1 MRAIFLI
8 SLFSAIFSI
17 ISHNIFIF
25 LAFET
30 ALFVPF
36 LLRTSKVL
44 RKSNTDLVDYPF
56 VSIIVPMRNEEN
68 NVIECV
74 RSLMSLD
81 YPNFE
86 VIIGDDSST
95 DNTKKILA
103 EEINKNQIAFSIK
116 LFDISQVPNGWMG
129 RTWATYQLIKEAKG
143 ELMLVTDADVRHSS
157 KSLKSSISH
166 FLETKADI
174 MVRFLSPIIKG
185 VGEWPILFLIF
196 ILKFSS
202 WFSLRLLG
210 RQQAIAR
217 GEYLIFSKHCY
228 ERLGEYKAFK
238 NNHPITPAI
247 FNFAF
252 KKGMNVVIVDDDSQ
266 EIETRMY
273 EGFTETAK
281 GILGRTNFH
290 SFGFYSFL
298 GAFLPIFFAV
308 DYIFKIIS
316 GILTNDNLLIWGGL
330 ASYSVF
336 VLFFAVHLAV
346 SRQSFYIAVFAPFLA
361 FYFVLI
367 GLLSIIRSAF
377 NRPLRWKGRVYQI
390 Q

>member
-8 SLFSAIFSI
+8 SLFSVIFSI
-17 ISHNIFIF
+17 VSYNIFIF

-30 ALFVPF
+30 ALFVAF
-36 LLRTSKVL
+36 LFRPSRTL
-44 RKSNTDLVDYPF
+44 RKPDTGIVNYPF
-56 VSIIVPMRNEEN
+56 VSIVVPMRNEKN
-68 NVIECV
+68 NAIECV
-74 RSLMSLD
+74 RSLVSLD

-95 DNTKKILA
+95 DNTKKLLT
-103 EEINKNQIAFSIK
+103 EEINKNLITFPIK
-116 LFDISQVPNGWMG
+116 LFDISQIPDGWTG

-143 ELMLVTDADVRHSS
+143 ELVLVTDADVRHSP

-185 VGEWPILFLIF
+185 VGEWPILFLVF

-202 WFSLRLLG
+202 WFSFRLLG
-210 RQQAIAR
+210 RRQAIAR

-228 ERLGEYKAFK
+228 ERLGEYKAFR

-247 FNFAF
+247 FNSAF
-252 KKGMNVVIVDDDSQ
+252 KKEMNVVVIDDDGQ
-266 EIETRMY
+266 EVKTRMY
-273 EGFTETAK
+273 EGFMETAK

-290 SFGFYSFL
+290 SFGVYSFL
-298 GAFLPIFFAV
+298 GAFLLIFFAI

-316 GILTNDNLLIWGGL
+316 GILANDNLLIWGGL
-330 ASYSVF
+330 ASYFVF
-336 VLFFAVHLAV
+336 VLFFAAHLAV
-346 SRQSFYIAVFAPFLA
+346 SRQSFYIAVFAPFFA

-377 NRPLRWKGRVYQI
+377 NRPLRWRGRVYQI

>member
-17 ISHNIFIF
+17 ISNNIFIF

-36 LLRTSKVL
+36 LLRHSRVV
-44 RKSNTDLVDYPF
+44 RKSDTDLADYPF
-56 VSIIVPMRNEEN
+56 VSIIVPMRNEKN
-68 NVIECV
+68 NAVECV
-74 RSLMSLD
+74 RSLVSLD

-95 DNTKKILA
+95 DDTKKLLM
-103 EEINKNQIAFSIK
+103 EEINKNPIAFPIK
-116 LFDISQVPNGWMG
+116 LFDVSQVPNGWTG
-129 RTWATYQLIKEAKG
+129 RTWATYQLIKKAKG
-143 ELMLVTDADVRHSS
+143 ELMLITDADVRHSP

-185 VGEWPILFLIF
+185 AGEWPILFLIF

-210 RQQAIAR
+210 RRQAIAR

-228 ERLGEYKAFK
+228 ERLGGYRAFK

-247 FNFAF
+247 FNSAF
-252 KKGMNVVIVDDDSQ
+252 KKGMNVVIVDDDSK

-273 EGFTETAK
+273 EGFMETAK

-290 SFGFYSFL
+290 SFGVYSFL
-298 GAFLPIFFAV
+298 GAFLPIFFAI

-316 GILTNDNLLIWGGL
+316 GVSANDNSLMWGGL
-330 ASYSVF
+330 VSYSFF
-336 VLFFAVHLAV
+336 VLFFAAYLAV
-346 SRQSFYIAVFAPFLA
+346 SRQPFYVAVFAPFLA
-361 FYFVLI
+361 FYFMLI

-390 Q
+390 K